1 MPKVIE
7 ISGVGPTLAKALAA
21 KGYRRVESIAT
32 ATTMELANVPG
43 VGVVRARKLINS
55 ARAVLR
61 QVPKTASSS
70 KPKKLPKAEKDTKGS
85 GKKSKKSK
93 KGKKAKRDKKKSEKK
108 GAKSKK
114 DERKKKGKSKKGKK
128 GKKGK

>member
-70 KPKKLPKAEKDTKGS
+70 KPKKPPKAKKDTKGS
-85 GKKSKKSK
+85 GKKSK